1 MGNRSRPGSIVIR
14 EIPHPEFTVDGEKF
28 RVHELVWN
36 GIAGRSFDVVRCDG
50 DEVLTDESFDN
61 YPTDLQIA
69 AVLKDHGVYIAWTMC
84 AFCHKDIPEDLARSG
99 FGGLVGDCHSDE
111 RLR

>member
-28 RVHELVWN
+28 RVDELVWN
-36 GIAGRSFDVVRCDG
+36 GITGRSFDLVRCNG
-50 DEVLTDESFDN
+50 DEVLTDESFDE
-61 YPTDLQIA
+61 YPTDVQIA
-69 AVLKDHGVYIAWTMC
+69 SVLVDHGVYVTWTTC
-84 AFCHKDIPEDLARSG
+84 TFCRADIPLDLARLCG
-99 FGGLVGDCHSDE
+99 GGLVGDCHWDE